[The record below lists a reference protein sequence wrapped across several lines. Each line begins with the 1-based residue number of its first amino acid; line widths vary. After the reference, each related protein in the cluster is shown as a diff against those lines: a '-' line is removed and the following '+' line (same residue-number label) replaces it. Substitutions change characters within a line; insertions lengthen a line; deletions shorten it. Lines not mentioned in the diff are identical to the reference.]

1 MNCLWGQIVRFVSD
15 VAEIIMLEH
24 NLKNGWMDE
33 LMNECE
39 AATSYGHVALES
51 SGFIIEKHCMK
62 KV

>member
-1 MNCLWGQIVRFVSD
+1 
-15 VAEIIMLEH
+15 VAEIIVLEH

-33 LMNECE
+33 LMNESE

-51 SGFIIEKHCMK
+51 SGFIIEKHCTK